1 MNVSLTAADLRTVGL
16 TKADPVQS
24 SLATVRPNIGP
35 GPPCSCLLAVLL
47 VTFWKVYFATF
58 MGTPA
63 TSIQLA
69 ATAKSLNAANL
80 ARRIS
85 DSAALGEVTP
95 STVPGRGHD
104 KSWHS
109 HRDGCNGLNGCTPR
123 FIGMPLNRC
132 LVELRQFILSGN

>member
-16 TKADPVQS
+16 TNADPVQS
-24 SLATVRPNIGP
+24 PLATAWPNIGP

-47 VTFWKVYFATF
+47 VTFWKVYFFATLT
-58 MGTPA
+58 GTPA

-69 ATAKSLNAANL
+69 ATAKSLKAANL
-80 ARRIS
+80 ARLIS

-104 KSWHS
+104 KSWHKR
-109 HRDGCNGLNGCTPR
+109 HDP
-123 FIGMPLNRC
+123 
-132 LVELRQFILSGN
+132 

>member
-24 SLATVRPNIGP
+24 PLATVWPNIGP

-47 VTFWKVYFATF
+47 VTFWKVYFATL

-85 DSAALGEVTP
+85 DSASLGEVTP

-104 KSWHS
+104 KSWHKR
-109 HRDGCNGLNGCTPR
+109 HDP
-123 FIGMPLNRC
+123 
-132 LVELRQFILSGN
+132 